1 VSRSLGGG
9 AAADGGVSWRTS
21 LAALMEILDVS
32 VPIRTRMPVYP
43 GNPGVALRRVES
55 IADGAVANVS
65 AVDLG
70 AHTGTHVDAPNHF
83 LEGDSGVDE
92 VALEPLI
99 GDALVVDATAVAK
112 TVDAAAVAALGVPVG
127 TERVLLKTR
136 NSQLW
141 ERDEFGDDFV
151 SLDESGA
158 RALLDL
164 GARLVGIDYLS
175 IGDPGAHRALLG
187 ARTAVVEGLDLRAV
201 APGPY
206 RLVCLPLKLV
216 GSDGGPARAVLLRTT

>member
-1 VSRSLGGG
+1 
-9 AAADGGVSWRTS
+9 
-21 LAALMEILDVS
+21 MEILDVS
-32 VPIRTRMPVYP
+32 VPIRTRMPIWP
-43 GNPGVALRRVES
+43 GNAGVAMRRVEA

-83 LEGDSGVDE
+83 LEGEPGVDT

-99 GDALVVDATAVAK
+99 GDAVVVDATAVQK
-112 TVDAAAVAALGVPVG
+112 TVDAAAVAALGVPAG

-141 ERDEFGDDFV
+141 ERDEFSDDFV
-151 SLDESGA
+151 ALDESGA
-158 RALLDL
+158 RALIDL
-164 GARLVGIDYLS
+164 GVRLVGIDYLS

-201 APGPY
+201 APAPY

>member
-1 VSRSLGGG
+1 
-9 AAADGGVSWRTS
+9 
-21 LAALMEILDVS
+21 MEILDVS
-32 VPIRTRMPVYP
+32 IPIRSRMPIWP
-43 GNPGVALRRVES
+43 GNAGVAMRRVEA

-83 LEGDSGVDE
+83 LEGEPGVDT

-99 GDALVVDATAVAK
+99 GDAVVVDATAVQK
-112 TVDAAAVAALGVPVG
+112 TVDAAAVAALGVPAG
-127 TERVLLKTR
+127 TDRVLLKTR

-141 ERDEFGDDFV
+141 ERDEFSDDV
-151 SLDESGA
+151 VALDESGA

-164 GARLVGIDYLS
+164 GVRLIGIDYLS

-206 RLVCLPLKLV
+206 RLICLPLKLV

>member
-1 VSRSLGGG
+1 
-9 AAADGGVSWRTS
+9 
-21 LAALMEILDVS
+21 MEILDVS
-32 VPIRTRMPVYP
+32 IPIRTRMPIWP
-43 GNPGVALRRVES
+43 GNAGVAMRRVEA

-83 LEGDSGVDE
+83 LEGEPGVDT

-99 GDALVVDATAVAK
+99 GDAVVVDATAVKK
-112 TVDAAAVAALGVPVG
+112 TVGAAAVAALGVPAG
-127 TERVLLKTR
+127 TDRVLLKTR

-141 ERDEFGDDFV
+141 ERDEFSDDIV
-151 SLDESGA
+151 ALDESGA

-164 GARLVGIDYLS
+164 GVRLIGIDYLS
-175 IGDPGAHRALLG
+175 IGDPGAHRVLLG

-206 RLVCLPLKLV
+206 RLICLPLKLV

>member
-1 VSRSLGGG
+1 
-9 AAADGGVSWRTS
+9 
-21 LAALMEILDVS
+21 MEILDVS
-32 VPIRTRMPVYP
+32 IPIRTPMPTWP
-43 GNPGVALRRVES
+43 GNPGVATRRVEA

-83 LEGDSGVDE
+83 LEGEPGVDT

-99 GDALVVDATAVAK
+99 GDAVVVDATAVQK
-112 TVDAAAVAALGVPVG
+112 TVDAAAVAALGVPAG

-141 ERDEFGDDFV
+141 ERDEFSDDFV
-151 SLDESGA
+151 ALDQSGA

>member
-1 VSRSLGGG
+1 
-9 AAADGGVSWRTS
+9 
-21 LAALMEILDVS
+21 MEILDVS
-32 VPIRTRMPVYP
+32 IPIRTRMPIWP
-43 GNPGVALRRVES
+43 GNAGVAVRRVQA

-83 LEGDSGVDE
+83 LEGEPGVDT

-99 GDALVVDATAVAK
+99 GDAVVVDATGFK
-112 TVDAAAVAALGVPVG
+112 TTVDAAAVAALGVPAG

-141 ERDEFGDDFV
+141 KRDEFSDDFV
-151 SLDESGA
+151 ALDESGA

-164 GARLVGIDYLS
+164 GVRLVGIDYLS

-216 GSDGGPARAVLLRTT
+216 GSDGGPARAVLVRTT

>member
-1 VSRSLGGG
+1 
-9 AAADGGVSWRTS
+9 
-21 LAALMEILDVS
+21 MEILDVS
-32 VPIRTRMPVYP
+32 IPIRSRMPIWP
-43 GNPGVALRRVES
+43 GNAGVAMRRVEA

-83 LEGDSGVDE
+83 LEGEPGVDT

-99 GDALVVDATAVAK
+99 GDAVVVDATAVQK
-112 TVDAAAVAALGVPVG
+112 TVDAAAVAALGVPAG

-141 ERDEFGDDFV
+141 ERDEFSDDIV
-151 SLDESGA
+151 ALDESGA

-164 GARLVGIDYLS
+164 GVRLIGIDYLS

-206 RLVCLPLKLV
+206 RLICLPLKLV

>member
-1 VSRSLGGG
+1 
-9 AAADGGVSWRTS
+9 
-21 LAALMEILDVS
+21 MEILDVS
-32 VPIRTRMPVYP
+32 IPIRSRMPIWP
-43 GNPGVALRRVES
+43 GNAGVAMRRVQA

-83 LEGDSGVDE
+83 LEGEPGVDT

-99 GDALVVDATAVAK
+99 GDAVVVDATAVQK
-112 TVDAAAVAALGVPVG
+112 TVDAAAVAALGVPAG
-127 TERVLLKTR
+127 TDRVLLKTR

-141 ERDEFGDDFV
+141 ERDEFSDDIV
-151 SLDESGA
+151 ALDESGA

-164 GARLVGIDYLS
+164 GVRLIGIDYLS

-206 RLVCLPLKLV
+206 RLICLPLKLV